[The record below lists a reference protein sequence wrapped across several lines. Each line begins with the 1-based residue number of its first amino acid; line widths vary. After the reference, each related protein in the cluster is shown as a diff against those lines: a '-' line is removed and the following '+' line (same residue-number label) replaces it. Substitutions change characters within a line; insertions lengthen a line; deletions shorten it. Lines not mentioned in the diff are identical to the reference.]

1 MIKTITLCSSNITQ
15 SLTANTFLW
24 LVFIPEVSRI
34 LDGGITKLNA
44 GGATLLECLLEEKW
58 FKDWVQLLSNILQ

>member
-15 SLTANTFLW
+15 SLTANT